1 MYNDRLIAVSLLV
14 QLGVAAAIASALVRS
29 KEFKNLLFN
38 RSRTIR
44 QTIYLV
50 IWICVPFA
58 LGVLVRLSTPNFIAA
73 DLSFEA
79 AILTGMVGGPFAG
92 LVGGAMVG
100 SPGLVRHEWLALP
113 VCMLSGVVAGA
124 MRQMAPSEEDVWTF
138 TPFVDLSIYRW
149 LRRNFPRPT
158 IDWQIAFFT
167 MIVVLRMF
175 RLVMHRWQPL
185 WLFAFDS
192 ASWWLLVGIFAVSV
206 MAVAI
211 PLKIWNNARI
221 ELKLEEQ
228 ARMLL
233 QARMEALQSQINPH
247 FLFNTLNSVS
257 SLVRFDPDTARG
269 VIIKLANILRR
280 LMRKSDNFVQLR
292 EELEFIDDYLDI
304 EVVRFGRDK
313 LHVVK
318 ELEPE
323 ALEVVVPAMLLQ
335 PLVENSIKH
344 GLAPK
349 IDGGTIY
356 LRARVHDGRL
366 TIEVQDD
373 GVGMGAAQI
382 LQPPSGFGGSGIGM
396 ANVADRLNVF
406 YGDTARL
413 TMEAVPEGGTLVRIT
428 LPLVQPYEAG
438 YSVASAYSEA
448 RSSTSR

>member
-1 MYNDRLIAVSLLV
+1 MDRLIAISLLV
-14 QLGVAAAIASALVRS
+14 QLGISAAIASALVRS
-29 KEFKNLLFN
+29 KEFKTLLFN
-38 RSRTIR
+38 RSRTTR

-50 IWICVPFA
+50 IWIGLPFA

-79 AILTGMVGGPFAG
+79 SILTGMVGGPFAG
-92 LVGGAMVG
+92 LLGGVLVGVPA
-100 SPGLVRHEWLALP
+100 LFWHEWIALP
-113 VCMLSGVVAGA
+113 VCVLSGVVAGA

-158 IDWQIAFFT
+158 VDWQIAFFT

-175 RLVMHRWQPL
+175 RLVMHRWMPL
-185 WLFAFDS
+185 RLFAFDS
-192 ASWWLLVGIFAVSV
+192 ASWLLLVGIFAVSV

-228 ARMLL
+228 NRMLL
-233 QARMEALQSQINPH
+233 HARMEALQSQINPH

-280 LMRKSDNFVQLR
+280 LLRKGDNFVQLR

-313 LHVVK
+313 LRVVK
-318 ELEPE
+318 ELDPE
-323 ALEVVVPAMLLQ
+323 SMEVVVPAMLLQ

-344 GLAPK
+344 GLGPK
-349 IDGGTIY
+349 IDGGTIH
-356 LRARVHDGRL
+356 LRTRVSDGRL

-373 GVGMGAAQI
+373 GVGMGAAQF
-382 LQPPSGFGGSGIGM
+382 LQPPSGVGGSGIGM

-413 TMEAVPEGGTLVRIT
+413 TMEAVAEGGTLVRIT
-428 LPLVQPYEAG
+428 VPLVQPYQAG

>member
-1 MYNDRLIAVSLLV
+1 MDRLIAVSLLV
-14 QLGVAAAIASALVRS
+14 QLGVSAAIASALVRS

-38 RSRTIR
+38 RSRTST

-50 IWICVPFA
+50 IWICLPFA

-79 AILTGMVGGPFAG
+79 AILTGMVGGPVAG
-92 LVGGAMVG
+92 LIGGAMVG
-100 SPGLVRHEWLALP
+100 APALVRHEWLALP
-113 VCMLSGVVAGA
+113 VCMLSGIVAGA

-175 RLVMHRWQPL
+175 RLVIHRWMPTR
-185 WLFAFDS
+185 LFAVDS
-192 ASWWLLVGIFAVSV
+192 SSLLLLVGIFAVSV

-228 ARMLL
+228 ARLL
-233 QARMEALQSQINPH
+233 MQARMEALQSQINPH

-280 LMRKSDNFVQLR
+280 LLRKGDNFVQLR

-318 ELEPE
+318 ELDPE
-323 ALEVVVPAMLLQ
+323 AMEVVVPAMLLQ

-356 LRARVHDGRL
+356 LRTRVGDGRL

-373 GVGMGAAQI
+373 GVGMGAAHI
-382 LQPPSGFGGSGIGM
+382 LQAPSGVGGSGIGM

-413 TMEAVPEGGTLVRIT
+413 TMEAVAEGGTLVRIT
-428 LPLVQPYEAG
+428 VPLVQPYQAG